1 MFDLRCS
8 DDMWRIYQKLRNNS
22 PGIIVGSTIGFLA
35 AADLAESG
43 LDIFGEAPPLPT
55 KSILNCYVIIY
66 YVIVSWVTYLLTN
79 LMISLKINII
89 LFHLGYDFCWWSNI
103 SWSWLIHNFSTISKK
118 KWIFEIFDRPQFDL
132 GCISMC
138 EVFSL
143 KLWILELPNVLS
155 RAYWFILCFW
165 VGLRVC
171 GFN

>member
-79 LMISLKINII
+79 LMISLKVNVI

-103 SWSWLIHNFSTISKK
+103 SWSWLIHNFSRISK
-118 KWIFEIFDRPQFDL
+118 ITRFI
-132 GCISMC
+132 ISTHYLSQIPVSWAFLC
-138 EVFSL
+138 SVVWFQGLESL
-143 KLWILELPNVLS
+143 KILKTVCVLT
-155 RAYWFILCFW
+155 YKWP
-165 VGLRVC
+165 
-171 GFN
+171 